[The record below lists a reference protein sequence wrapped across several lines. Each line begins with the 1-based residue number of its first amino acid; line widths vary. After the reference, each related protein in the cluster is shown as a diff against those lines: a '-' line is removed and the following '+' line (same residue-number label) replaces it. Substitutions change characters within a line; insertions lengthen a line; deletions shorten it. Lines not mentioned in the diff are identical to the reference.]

1 MSPDGRPG
9 DEDDQGAAGQGE
21 KMLALHQAARLVR
34 QWHHWGEDIGVVK
47 EAVETNLAA
56 CAGPME
62 ARLAGE
68 RVPGGHVSA

>member
-1 MSPDGRPG
+1 MSQTAARVTRTTRELRGR
-9 DEDDQGAAGQGE
+9 ARRC
-21 KMLALHQAARLVR
+21 ALHQAARLVR

-47 EAVETNLAA
+47 EAVETNLAV